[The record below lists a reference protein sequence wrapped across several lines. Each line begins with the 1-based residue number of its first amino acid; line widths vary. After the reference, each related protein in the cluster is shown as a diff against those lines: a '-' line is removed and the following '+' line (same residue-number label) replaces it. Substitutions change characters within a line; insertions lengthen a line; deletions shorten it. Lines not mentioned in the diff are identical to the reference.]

1 MRMCRWM
8 AVLAAVGIVLG
19 AGGCSSQPANNGIF
33 NPSTAGAGDCMKH
46 QTQSPGSA
54 YTGDA
59 PSKLGSTLEVF
70 RYYTE
75 NGSKPYCDGAG
86 PTAIDK
92 RWARFVVDAQGP
104 VSSVQPILDAPGN

>member
-1 MRMCRWM
+1 
-8 AVLAAVGIVLG
+8 V
-19 AGGCSSQPANNGIF
+19 
-33 NPSTAGAGDCMKH
+33 
-46 QTQSPGSA
+46 
-54 YTGDA
+54 
-59 PSKLGSTLEVF
+59 LEVF

-104 VSSVQPILDAPGN
+104 VSTVQAILDAPGN

>member
-1 MRMCRWM
+1 MRMRRWV
-8 AVLAAVGIVLG
+8 ALPVAVGIVLVTG
-19 AGGCSSQPANNGIF
+19 SCSSQPANNGIF
-33 NPSTAGAGDCMKH
+33 NPNTAGAGDCMKH

-104 VSSVQPILDAPGN
+104 VSTVQAILDAPGN